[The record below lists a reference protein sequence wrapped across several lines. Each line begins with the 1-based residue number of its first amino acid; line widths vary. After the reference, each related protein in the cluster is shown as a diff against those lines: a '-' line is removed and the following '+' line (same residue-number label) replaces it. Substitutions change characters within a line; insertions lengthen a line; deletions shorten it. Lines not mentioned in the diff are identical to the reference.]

1 MQAALCTRTLA
12 VHEQA
17 METTKQRLDTA
28 AYQETIACLLAR
40 KAGEVGGRLLH
51 MTQSIVEVVTEV
63 DCTALPVTFLPCR
76 T

>member
-17 METTKQRLDTA
+17 META

-63 DCTALPVTFLPCR
+63 DCTALPVMFLP
-76 T
+76 